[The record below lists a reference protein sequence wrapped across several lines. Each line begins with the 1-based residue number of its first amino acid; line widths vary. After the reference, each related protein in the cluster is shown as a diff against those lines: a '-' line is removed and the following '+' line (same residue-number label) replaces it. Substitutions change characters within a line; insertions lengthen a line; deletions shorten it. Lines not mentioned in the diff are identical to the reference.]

1 MGGEIGSES
10 RNPAHSA
17 APTPGEAPVQVV
29 DDITRDKQDDKF
41 GYAGVY
47 GNFDE
52 CASKKIARKRQGNRQ
67 NKCENHIVLRKNND
81 SQAALQEYGRGQ
93 D

>member
-29 DDITRDKQDDKF
+29 DDITDYQQNDDL

-47 GNFDE
+47 GDLDE
-52 CASKKIARKRQGNRQ
+52 RAAKKIAYKCQGNRQ
-67 NKCENHIVLRKNND
+67 DECENHNLAPKK
-81 SQAALQEYGRGQ
+81 
-93 D
+93 